1 MLGSDD
7 NECTAGPSHQRLSS
21 RTAYPGGVRLRA
33 RVEDPEGPSPPR
45 DTGTTPAALIVLLV
59 LAYGAGLFAAT
70 TAIRASE
77 AAHSPLPLPLT
88 SKLRRIPAVRT
99 PGR

>member
-1 MLGSDD
+1 MLGSDAT
-7 NECTAGPSHQRLSS
+7 ECTAGTSHQRLGS

-59 LAYGAGLFAAT
+59 LAYGAGLFANAT
-70 TAIRASE
+70 AMRAFE
-77 AAHSPLPLPLT
+77 AAHSPLPLPLIST
-88 SKLRRIPAVRT
+88 LRRIPAVRT